1 MSSTTGTADA
11 ARDTHSPGGPDR
23 LGGADAPGSAPTA
36 PGAPATRSSKR
47 RWRLRIINLIP
58 AVLALV
64 GLALFSYPSVA
75 SWISQ
80 YNQSKVVANYE
91 EQVDNAKPAADEQ
104 LSQAHSY
111 NDALSSGAVL
121 EANTNLPTGAGE
133 HPDESPDYNKILSAN
148 AVGLMGR
155 LRIPTIDLDLP
166 IYHGTSDQVLLA
178 GLGHLQGTS
187 LPVGGKGTRSVI
199 TGHRGLANATM
210 FNNLDRVG
218 VGDTFTLE
226 VFGEVLSYQV
236 IETKVV
242 APEETESL
250 RADPDRD
257 LVTLVT
263 CTPLGINTHR
273 ILVTAERITPT
284 PAGDLAA
291 AGAKPE
297 VPGFP
302 WWAVWITCGV
312 IAVGLYLWRTGY
324 SPKAAAANGGGD
336 DNGPRPGAK
345 APDDGDDPD
354 GAAARGETTAA
365 EGYWTGP
372 RISATMAGALSTAS
386 TAGAASIAS
395 TASAPAGSTASTA
408 AVGTAD
414 TSGGAGED
422 AGATPAQI
430 GVHSAISLRNAVTP
444 EDPDPGPPPGQ
455 DRGWSALSPEEIRWA
470 PLAPNHAGAS
480 RGAIAPP
487 QRAPQL
493 TIR

>member
-1 MSSTTGTADA
+1 MSSTNGTAHA
-11 ARDTHSPGGPDR
+11 TSDTHGPGSPDHADC
-23 LGGADAPGSAPTA
+23 ADAPGSAPIT
-36 PGAPATRSSKR
+36 PGSAPATPGAAPADATRPSTR
-47 RWRLRIINLIP
+47 RWRLRVINLIP
-58 AVLALV
+58 AVLALA
-64 GLALFSYPSVA
+64 GLALLSYPGVA

-80 YNQSKVVANYE
+80 YNQSKVVASYE
-91 EQVDNAKPAADEQ
+91 EQVDNARPAAEEQ
-104 LSQAHSY
+104 LAQAHAY

-121 EANTNLPTGAGE
+121 EANTNIPTGAGE
-133 HPDESPDYNKILSAN
+133 HPDETLDYNKILSAN

-155 LRIPTIDLDLP
+155 LRIPAIDLDLP
-166 IYHGTSDQVLLA
+166 IYHGTSDEVLLA

-210 FNNLDRVG
+210 FTNLNHVG

-284 PAGDLAA
+284 PAHDIAA

-302 WWAVWITCGV
+302 WWTVWITAGV

-324 SPKAAAANGGGD
+324 PPKAAAPKGDGD
-336 DNGPRPGAK
+336 DNGPRPDAK
-345 APDDGDDPD
+345 DAD
-354 GAAARGETTAA
+354 GASERGGTTAD

-372 RISATMAGALSTAS
+372 RISAITAAAGSAVG
-386 TAGAASIAS
+386 GAAD
-395 TASAPAGSTASTA
+395 GH
-408 AVGTAD
+408 
-414 TSGGAGED
+414 GGGNES
-422 AGATPAQI
+422 AGATPSQI
-430 GVHSAISLRNAVTP
+430 EVQAAVWLRSAVTP
-444 EDPDPGPPPGQ
+444 EHPGAGAPPCPEE
-455 DRGWSALSPEEIRWA
+455 GWSALSPEEIRWA
-470 PLAPNHAGAS
+470 PLVPSGSAAS
-480 RGAIAPP
+480 GAIAPS
-487 QRAPQL
+487 QHVNELATR
-493 TIR
+493 

>member
-11 ARDTHSPGGPDR
+11 PSDTRSRSLPDR
-23 LGGADAPGSAPTA
+23 ASSAGSPEPASAVENSTPAGGTPDTA
-36 PGAPATRSSKR
+36 RSPKRRSRRARPEGKR
-47 RWRLRIINLIP
+47 RWRLRLINIIP
-58 AVLALV
+58 AVFALA

-75 SWISQ
+75 SWFSQ
-80 YNQSKVVANYE
+80 YNQSKVVADYE
-91 EQVDNAKPAADEQ
+91 QQVDNAKPAAEEQ
-104 LSQAHSY
+104 LAQAHAY

-121 EANTNLPTGAGE
+121 EANTNIPTGAGE
-133 HPDESPDYNKILSAN
+133 HPDDSLDYNKILSAN

-166 IYHGTSDQVLLA
+166 IYHGTSDEVLLA

-210 FNNLDRVG
+210 FTNLDKVG

-236 IETKVV
+236 VETKVV
-242 APEETESL
+242 APEETEAL

-284 PAGDLAA
+284 PADDLAA
-291 AGAKPE
+291 AGAKPD

-302 WWAVWITCGV
+302 WWAVWISGVV

-324 SPKAAAANGGGD
+324 PLKAAAAKKDGGEDGE
-336 DNGPRPGAK
+336 GGSGEE
-345 APDDGDDPD
+345 AP
-354 GAAARGETTAA
+354 AAATPSSVEV
-365 EGYWTGP
+365 
-372 RISATMAGALSTAS
+372 
-386 TAGAASIAS
+386 
-395 TASAPAGSTASTA
+395 ASAVSL
-408 AVGTAD
+408 
-414 TSGGAGED
+414 
-422 AGATPAQI
+422 
-430 GVHSAISLRNAVTP
+430 HSAATP
-444 EDPDPGPPPGQ
+444 EDPDAGPLPRSGET
-455 DRGWSALSPEEIRWA
+455 WSAPSPDEVQWTPLSSGSSAGSTPSANSPDDPGSSEGRSEELTSRVSRQTPYG
-470 PLAPNHAGAS
+470 PLTS
-480 RGAIAPP
+480 
-487 QRAPQL
+487 
-493 TIR
+493 

>member
-11 ARDTHSPGGPDR
+11 PSDTRSRSLPDR
-23 LGGADAPGSAPTA
+23 ASSAGSPEPASAVENSTPAGGTPDTA
-36 PGAPATRSSKR
+36 RSPKRRSRRARPEGKR
-47 RWRLRIINLIP
+47 RWRLRLINIIP
-58 AVLALV
+58 AVLALA

-75 SWISQ
+75 SWFSQ
-80 YNQSKVVANYE
+80 YNQSKVVADYE
-91 EQVDNAKPAADEQ
+91 QQVDNAKPAAEEQ
-104 LSQAHSY
+104 LAQAHAY

-121 EANTNLPTGAGE
+121 EANTNIPTGAGE
-133 HPDESPDYNKILSAN
+133 HPDDSLDYNKILSAN

-166 IYHGTSDQVLLA
+166 IYHGTSDEVLLA

-210 FNNLDRVG
+210 FTNLDKVG

-236 IETKVV
+236 VETKVV
-242 APEETESL
+242 APEETEAL

-284 PAGDLAA
+284 PADDLAA
-291 AGAKPE
+291 AGAKPD

-302 WWAVWITCGV
+302 WWAVWISGVV

-324 SPKAAAANGGGD
+324 PPKAAAAKKDGGEDGKD
-336 DNGPRPGAK
+336 GEGGSGEE
-345 APDDGDDPD
+345 AP
-354 GAAARGETTAA
+354 AAAT
-365 EGYWTGP
+365 
-372 RISATMAGALSTAS
+372 LSS
-386 TAGAASIAS
+386 VEV
-395 TASAPAGSTASTA
+395 ASAVSL
-408 AVGTAD
+408 
-414 TSGGAGED
+414 
-422 AGATPAQI
+422 
-430 GVHSAISLRNAVTP
+430 HSAATP
-444 EDPDPGPPPGQ
+444 EDPDAGPLPRSGET
-455 DRGWSALSPEEIRWA
+455 WSAPSPDEVQWTPLSSGSSAGSTPSA
-470 PLAPNHAGAS
+470 DSPDDPGAS
-480 RGAIAPP
+480 EGRSEE
-487 QRAPQL
+487 L
-493 TIR
+493 TSRVSRQTPYGPLTS

>member
-11 ARDTHSPGGPDR
+11 ASATHSPGSPDR
-23 LGGADAPGSAPTA
+23 ADGADTPGSTPTTPGADAAATA
-36 PGAPATRSSKR
+36 KRSSKRRARRTHRAEPGAKR

-58 AVLALV
+58 AVLALA

-80 YNQSKVVANYE
+80 YNQSKVVADYE
-91 EQVDNAKPAADEQ
+91 EQVDNARPAAEEQ
-104 LSQAHSY
+104 LAQAHAY
-111 NDALSSGAVL
+111 NNALSSGAIL
-121 EANTNLPTGAGE
+121 EANTNIPTGAGE
-133 HPDESPDYNKILSAN
+133 HPDDSLDYNKILSAN

-166 IYHGTSDQVLLA
+166 IYHGTSDEVLLA

-210 FNNLDRVG
+210 FTNLDQVG

-284 PAGDLAA
+284 PADDLAA

-297 VPGFP
+297 IPGFP
-302 WWAVWITCGV
+302 WWAVWITGVV

-324 SPKAAAANGGGD
+324 PPKAAAAKD
-336 DNGPRPGAK
+336 DDDQNGPNSPARDAQDAKGPGRA
-345 APDDGDDPD
+345 D
-354 GAAARGETTAA
+354 GAAAHSRTTSDD
-365 EGYWTGP
+365 GYWTGP
-372 RISATMAGALSTAS
+372 RMSAT
-386 TAGAASIAS
+386 TAGTRSE
-395 TASAPAGSTASTA
+395 
-408 AVGTAD
+408 
-414 TSGGAGED
+414 GGGED
-422 AGATPAQI
+422 TGATPTQI
-430 GVHSAISLRNAVTP
+430 GVDGAISLRNAATP
-444 EDPDPGPPPGQ
+444 EDPDAGASPGLEES
-455 DRGWSALSPEEIRWA
+455 WSALSPEEIRWA
-470 PLAPNHAGAS
+470 PLAPSDSAPTDV
-480 RGAIAPP
+480 IAP
-487 QRAPQL
+487 QHHTNRL